1 MLDVARA
8 GYIRPVV
15 KLELGARSD
24 DWPATPRVIT
34 PYLAEVI
41 PSLGGDSSFEATTLA
56 AERTFWE
63 KAMILHEET
72 FRPAERFRKPRMARH
87 YYDVWCLITRGVA
100 ERAAGNLR
108 LFRRVIEHREIFF
121 PISWVDYSAIGQGTL
136 RLLPPAEH
144 RTEWQRDYTEMAETM
159 FYGARPPFEEILSVV
174 AEFERR
180 FNDVAAK
187 G

>member
-1 MLDVARA
+1 M
-8 GYIRPVV
+8 
-15 KLELGARSD
+15 
-24 DWPATPRVIT
+24 IT